1 MAIRDHRWLNRFRL
15 SICSNGTLYFDERVR
30 NYIAKNAHHLSFSI
44 SIDGNK
50 KLHDSCRIFPDG
62 SGSYDVAMAA
72 VKDYLENFGASMG
85 SKMTIAPGNVNY
97 VAEAVESLIE
107 NGYTNINLNCVYEE
121 GWDADYAK
129 ILYAQ
134 LKELADYIFENGL
147 QNDIFLSIFDDNF
160 FHPMDENDNQNWC
173 WAKGTPVLTTKGYKP
188 IEEIKIGDEVYTE
201 DGTIHPVINTMSHMA
216 DNVVNINVPAI
227 GDFTCTR
234 NHKLFVKNHD
244 TGVYGK
250 APVEEISKEDSIKFF
265 HIEEDGLVVRP
276 DYVDADGISWV
287 TGLTMVDAE
296 SQDVYNITVQDNHS
310 YIAGG
315 LASANCGGTGAML
328 SVDWKGDLYPCI
340 RYMES
345 SLGTEVKP
353 IIIGNVETGILA
365 TSEQKY
371 CSDCLKCITRRS
383 QSTDECWNC
392 PIAAGCS
399 WCSAYNYQCFGT
411 ADHRATFI
419 CIMHKARCLANSY
432 YWNKRYRLNGENKR
446 FKLYIPEDWA
456 LEIIDEKEWKFLNI
470 LSQP

>member
-1 MAIRDHRWLNRFRL
+1 MDDILDGKYDEYGDYSNCAGIILEFIGGEPFLEIELVDKLTDYFINGMAIRDHKWLNRFRL

-121 GWDADYAK
+121 GWNADYAK

-173 WAKGTPVLTTKGYKP
+173 
-188 IEEIKIGDEVYTE
+188 
-201 DGTIHPVINTMSHMA
+201 
-216 DNVVNINVPAI
+216 
-227 GDFTCTR
+227 
-234 NHKLFVKNHD
+234 
-244 TGVYGK
+244 
-250 APVEEISKEDSIKFF
+250 
-265 HIEEDGLVVRP
+265 
-276 DYVDADGISWV
+276 
-287 TGLTMVDAE
+287 
-296 SQDVYNITVQDNHS
+296 
-310 YIAGG
+310 
-315 LASANCGGTGAML
+315 GGTGAML

-365 TSEQKY
+365 TPEQKH

-392 PIAAGCS
+392 PIASGCS

-419 CIMHKARCLANSY
+419 CIMHKARCLVNAY

-446 FKLYIPEDWA
+446 FKLYIPEEWA
-456 LEIIDEKEWKFLNI
+456 LDIIDEKEWKFLNI